1 MPLPPLI
8 NDASAWQRFLRNLRV
23 SIPVA
28 FWSAALIAVNITQ
41 TASLVIKPFSSRAF
55 RRVNRWC
62 AGSWWRG
69 CVIFSERVNGQEIII
84 SGEELP
90 TDENVLVLS
99 NHQQMP
105 DITTIMSMAH
115 GKGRLGDLK
124 FFVKHAIK
132 WVPGVGWGMQFLN
145 CPFLKRDWSADRDK
159 IDATFATL
167 VDERIP
173 MWLVSFVEGT
183 RATEA
188 KIRAST
194 EWAVEHGIE
203 PTRHVLIP
211 RTKGFVASVEGLG
224 DHLNAV
230 YDFTIGYV
238 EGVPTLW
245 QHLTGQVK
253 KIHVHVRR
261 FPADELPTIEAELK
275 QWLMDRFYEKDALL
289 EEYYETGAFPRK

>member
-1 MPLPPLI
+1 M
-8 NDASAWQRFLRNLRV
+8 
-23 SIPVA
+23 
-28 FWSAALIAVNITQ
+28 
-41 TASLVIKPFSSRAF
+41 
-55 RRVNRWC
+55 
-62 AGSWWRG
+62 
-69 CVIFSERVNGQEIII
+69 IFSERVNGQRIII

-105 DITTIMSMAH
+105 DITTIMSMARS
-115 GKGRLGDLK
+115 KGRLGDLK

-145 CPFLKRDWSADRDK
+145 CPFLKRNWSADRNR

-188 KIRAST
+188 KIRAGT
-194 EWAVEHGIE
+194 EWAVGRGVT
-203 PTRHVLIP
+203 PTRNVLIP

-224 DHLNAV
+224 DHLTAV

-245 QHLTGQVK
+245 QHITGQVK

-261 FPADELPTIEAELK
+261 FPVDELPRIEAELK
-275 QWLMDRFYEKDALL
+275 QWLMDRFYEKDELL
-289 EEYYETGAFPRK
+289 EGYYETGAFPGE